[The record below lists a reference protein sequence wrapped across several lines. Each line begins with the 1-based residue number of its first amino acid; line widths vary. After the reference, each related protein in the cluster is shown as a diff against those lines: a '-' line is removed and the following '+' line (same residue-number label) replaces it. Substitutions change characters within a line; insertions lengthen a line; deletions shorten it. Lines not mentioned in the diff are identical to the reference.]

1 MITQDQIDRINE
13 LAKKKKEA
21 GLTAEETEEQARL
34 RELYLEDFRA
44 RFKQQLDQI
53 ELVDEDDPRLNKKLN

>member
-1 MITQDQIDRINE
+1 MITQDQLNRINE

-21 GLTAEETEEQARL
+21 GLTVEETEEQAKL